1 MTQIISILNHKGGT
15 GKTTTTLN
23 LGKALNLM
31 GCKILLVDLDA
42 QANLSQSL
50 GVENESNTITDVFS
64 QNLDILPIKEISEF
78 FHLVP
83 ASLELSAVEPSL
95 YSNIKSYLLLKKK
108 LEAIQDNYD
117 FVLIDCPPS
126 LGILTQNALIASHKV
141 LITVQAQY
149 LALRGLETV
158 YSLIASIKENLNHS
172 ISVLGLVVTQV
183 THTKLSKEI
192 IQSLRNSFQNK
203 VFETPIRQNVALAE
217 ASLNRKDIFTYSPE
231 SYGATDYMNLAKEI
245 LQ

>member
-1 MTQIISILNHKGGT
+1 MCQIISILNHKGGT
-15 GKTTTTLN
+15 GKTTSTLN
-23 LGKALNLM
+23 IGRALNIL
-31 GCKILLVDLDA
+31 GYKILLVDLDP

-50 GVENESNTITDVFS
+50 GVETETQTITEVFS
-64 QNLDILPIKEISEF
+64 QSLDKLPVKEISTF

-108 LEAIQDNYD
+108 LEPIQNDYD

-126 LGILTQNALIASHKV
+126 LGILTQNALIASSKV

-149 LALRGLETV
+149 LALKGLETV

-183 THTKLSKEI
+183 NHTKLSREI
-192 IQSLRNSFQNK
+192 IQSLKESFQNK

-231 SYGATDYMNLAKEI
+231 SYGAVDYMNLAKEI

>member
-1 MTQIISILNHKGGT
+1 MALIISILNHKGGT

-23 LGKALNLM
+23 LGKALHLL
-31 GCKILLVDLDA
+31 GYKILLMDMDA

-50 GVENESNTITDVFS
+50 GIEAEAATITDVFS
-64 QNLDILPIKEISEF
+64 HSIEQLPIKEVGEF
-78 FHLVP
+78 FHVVP
-83 ASLELSAVEPSL
+83 ASLELSAIEPSL
-95 YSNIKSYLLLKKK
+95 YSNIKNYLLLKKK
-108 LEAIQDNYD
+108 LEPIQEDYD
-117 FVLIDCPPS
+117 FILIDCPPS

-183 THTKLSKEI
+183 NHTKLSKEI
-192 IQSLRNSFQNK
+192 IQSLKESFQNK
-203 VFETPIRQNVALAE
+203 VFETPIRQNVSLAE
-217 ASLNRKDIFTYSPE
+217 ASLNRKDIFSYSPE
-231 SYGATDYMNLAKEI
+231 SYGAVDYMNLAKEI